1 MAAGQAGPGGHEQ
14 SPAGPGGQR
23 PSSGFARL
31 RRSIT
36 SRRAR
41 VCVVGQG
48 YVGLTVAAAAATAG
62 MEVDGVDR
70 DEARIAEL
78 NAGRPVAGVRVADF
92 ELGRETG
99 RLRFGSDPAV
109 AADADVVLIC
119 VPTPVVDGRPDL
131 SVVEGAGGDVAPHL
145 RPGCLVVLESTT
157 YPGTTEGVLRPRLE
171 AHGLRAG
178 TDFLLAYSPERINP
192 GDDKYGMADIPRIV
206 GGLTRESTRT
216 AAAFYG
222 ELVDQVHTVSSCR
235 AAELAKL
242 LENTFRMVNIALVN
256 ELAVLSSEQ
265 GIDLWE
271 VIDAAATKPFG
282 FMPFFPGPGVGGHC
296 IPLDPTYLSWQVRR
310 DTGRPLRLV
319 ETAHDVNSQ
328 MPAHVV
334 SRVAEALSARGKAL
348 NGARVLAVGV
358 TFKPNVG
365 DIRESAA
372 VEVLVQ
378 LHRKGARVS
387 FHDPF
392 VDRVERDPLK
402 LKRVALTERALRQAD
417 CVLLL
422 TPHDSYDLDAL
433 VQHSTL
439 LFDTRNA
446 TRASRR
452 SRGEKRSPAG
462 SGGDKQSPSVV
473 VL

>member
-1 MAAGQAGPGGHEQ
+1 VAGTF
-14 SPAGPGGQR
+14 S
-23 PSSGFARL
+23 RL
-31 RRSIT
+31 RRAIT
-36 SRRAR
+36 TRQAR

-48 YVGLTVAAAAATAG
+48 YVGVTVAAAAATVG
-62 MEVDGVDR
+62 MDVHGVDR
-70 DEARIAEL
+70 DVERVAEL
-78 NAGRPVAGVRVADF
+78 VAGRPVAGVRVADF
-92 ELGRETG
+92 ELALETG

-109 AADADVVLIC
+109 ASEADIVLVC

-131 SVVEGAGGDVAPHL
+131 SAVEGAGRDVAPHL
-145 RPGCLVVLESTT
+145 RAGCLVVLESTT
-157 YPGTTEGVLRPRLE
+157 YPGTTERVLRPLLE
-171 AHGLRAG
+171 THGLRAG
-178 TDFLLAYSPERINP
+178 SDFLLAYSPERINP

-206 GGLTRESTRT
+206 GGLNRESTRI
-216 AAAFYG
+216 AASFYG
-222 ELVDQVHTVSSCR
+222 QLVDQVHTVSSCR

-256 ELAVLSSEQ
+256 ELAVLSSDQ

-296 IPLDPTYLSWQVRR
+296 IPLDPTYLSWQARR

-319 ETAHDVNSQ
+319 ETAHDVNGQ
-328 MPAHVV
+328 MPAYVV
-334 SRVAEALSARGKAL
+334 GRVAEALSARGIAL
-348 NGARVLAVGV
+348 NRARVLAVGV

-372 VEVLVQ
+372 IEVLDQ
-378 LHRKGARVS
+378 LHRKGARLS

-392 VDRVERDPLK
+392 VERIERGALK
-402 LKRVALTERALRQAD
+402 LKRVALTERALRDAD

-422 TPHDSYDLDAL
+422 TPHDSYDLETL
-433 VQHSTL
+433 VRHSAL

-446 TRASRR
+446 TRHV
-452 SRGEKRSPAG
+452 RGAN
-462 SGGDKQSPSVV
+462 VV